1 MDKLTKQQLLISI
14 NDLPESDLISFV
26 ESGDIS
32 IQEMAENGLESRKLR
47 SLKSHFEHSS
57 GPAPTPDES
66 REEVLRLCREIE
78 NNQYNVFEI
87 KNLILT
93 ETISKSDLLANT
105 TISET
110 EYNKILLYDRQE
122 LDFEEWDNLP
132 EIEPNRTDV
141 FFFGQP
147 GSGKS
152 CVLGSLFYFFRE
164 KGILMENMTN
174 LIGTKY
180 RNKLIDDFSYGILP
194 WSTAVDGIN
203 YIPIELRNLNDGTH
217 KHPLNFV
224 EMSGEKFREA
234 YEKGME
240 HLPPKLINYLSN
252 KNRKLLFFVV
262 DYQIHQESS
271 KVQMGP
277 RQESTLPAVLELLDR
292 FGTLGHTDA
301 IYVLVTKSD
310 LFPDYQTKEE
320 HAKAFMDGPFLNFS
334 NNLREKVLKFQNQSK
349 FKVTVIPYSIGK
361 IRFKDLLVEINSE
374 SPHNVT
380 ARIQSHSFV
389 SRPISGWR
397 KIFG

>member
-26 ESGDIS
+26 ESGEIT
-32 IQEMAENGLESRKLR
+32 IQEMKENGLESRI
-47 SLKSHFEHSS
+47 LKSLNSRLEKSS
-57 GPAPTPDES
+57 GPAPTADES
-66 REEVLRLCREIE
+66 RKEILRICTEIE
-78 NNQYNVFEI
+78 NNQYSVFEI
-87 KNLILT
+87 KSFLLKNIL
-93 ETISKSDLLANT
+93 SKNELLANT
-105 TISET
+105 TISEL

-132 EIEPNRTDV
+132 EIEPNRTDI

-180 RNKLIDDFSYGILP
+180 RNQLIDDFSYGILP
-194 WSTAVDGIN
+194 WSTAADGIN
-203 YIPIELRNLNDGTH
+203 YIPIELCNLSDRRH

-240 HLPPKLINYLSN
+240 HLPSKLINYLSN

-277 RQESTLPAVLELLDR
+277 RQESTLPAVLELLDK
-292 FGTLGHTDA
+292 FGTLDQTDA

-310 LFPDYQTKEE
+310 LFPDYQSKEE
-320 HAKAFMDGPFLNFS
+320 HARAFMDGPFLNFS
-334 NNLREKVLKFQNQSK
+334 NNLREKAAKFENKSK

-374 SPHNVT
+374 SPLNVT

>member
-1 MDKLTKQQLLISI
+1 
-14 NDLPESDLISFV
+14 
-26 ESGDIS
+26 
-32 IQEMAENGLESRKLR
+32 
-47 SLKSHFEHSS
+47 
-57 GPAPTPDES
+57 
-66 REEVLRLCREIE
+66 
-78 NNQYNVFEI
+78 
-87 KNLILT
+87 
-93 ETISKSDLLANT
+93 
-105 TISET
+105 
-110 EYNKILLYDRQE
+110 
-122 LDFEEWDNLP
+122 
-132 EIEPNRTDV
+132 
-141 FFFGQP
+141 
-147 GSGKS
+147 
-152 CVLGSLFYFFRE
+152 
-164 KGILMENMTN
+164 
-174 LIGTKY
+174 
-180 RNKLIDDFSYGILP
+180 
-194 WSTAVDGIN
+194 
-203 YIPIELRNLNDGTH
+203 
-217 KHPLNFV
+217 
-224 EMSGEKFREA
+224 MSGEKIWEA